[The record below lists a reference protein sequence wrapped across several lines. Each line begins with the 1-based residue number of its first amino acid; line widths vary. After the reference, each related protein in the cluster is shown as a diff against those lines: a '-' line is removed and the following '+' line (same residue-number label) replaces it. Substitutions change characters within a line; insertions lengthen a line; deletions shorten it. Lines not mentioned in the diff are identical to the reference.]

1 MVTINRKEKRI
12 IIIVTGAVI
21 ALCFI
26 IMLFHVLFGGAQNV
40 VSKYAQGMK
49 HFNSE
54 KIVELYNN
62 QMIKESY
69 SSEKEMIKDYD
80 EMFKYLKEDYYK
92 INSYSISDNYKVYK
106 DDELDYKINELVEH
120 YNFKEKE
127 IKEIRLYTVTF
138 ECIADGES
146 KEVDHKVL
154 VAKING
160 HWYYI
165 GNEA

>member
-26 IMLFHVLFGGAQNV
+26 IMLFHVLFGGAKNV

-49 HFNSE
+49 YFNSE

-62 QMIKESY
+62 H
-69 SSEKEMIKDYD
+69 MIKDYD

-106 DDELDYKINELVEH
+106 GDELDYKINELVEH

-138 ECIADGES
+138 ECMADGES

>member
-1 MVTINRKEKRI
+1 MATINRKEKRI
-12 IIIVTGAVI
+12 IIIVTGVVI

-26 IMLFHVLFGGAQNV
+26 IMLFHVLFGGAKNV

-62 QMIKESY
+62 Q
-69 SSEKEMIKDYD
+69 MIKDYD

-106 DDELDYKINELVEH
+106 GDELDYKINELVEH

-138 ECIADGES
+138 ECMADGES